1 MFLGLPDMDPDP
13 YQNIVLKRKKCCLRS
28 KIRDILVRI
37 HNSPI
42 HGSVLY
48 QRLTDRDLALDSRKN
63 FL

>member
-37 HNSPI
+37 HNYS
-42 HGSVLY
+42 
-48 QRLTDRDLALDSRKN
+48 
-63 FL
+63 